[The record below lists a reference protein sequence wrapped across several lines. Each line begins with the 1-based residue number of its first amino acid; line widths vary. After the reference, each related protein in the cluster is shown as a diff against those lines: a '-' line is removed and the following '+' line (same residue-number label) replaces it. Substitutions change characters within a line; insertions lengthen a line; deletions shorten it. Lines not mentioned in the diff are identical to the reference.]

1 MVKVL
6 DKGFIDVVDVM
17 GSDLSVVNA
26 ARQLWKAQRGDD
38 TR

>member
-17 GSDLSVVNA
+17 GSDKRGQCG